1 MQTSYGYHIMYFVG
15 SEEVWIANVSDTMI
29 YERSMELV
37 NGAAEKWPAT
47 IHDDKIVLSTITLE
61 AAE

>member
-1 MQTSYGYHIMYFVG
+1 MYYVG
-15 SEEVWIANVSDTMI
+15 SEEIWINNVSDLII

-47 IHDDKIVLSTITLE
+47 IYDNKIVLSTITLE
-61 AAE
+61 TAE